1 MVSILDFTLREKKS
15 FTFLESKINAWS
27 EDSSFTSLF
36 LIIVTLASII
46 PSGSDSNISNTNL
59 DLDSMLSHPPLLL

>member
-1 MVSILDFTLREKKS
+1 MLDFTLREKKS
-15 FTFLESKINAWS
+15 FAFLGSKIKACS

-36 LIIVTLASII
+36 PIIVTHASII